1 MLNLITSKLPYQPTS
16 YLRPISDF
24 ILPYTSVRPL
34 SRSKSWD
41 IVQEAVRLQRPV
53 HRQRNS
59 QIRGCSSSALY
70 DQEYQII

>member
-1 MLNLITSKLPYQPTS
+1 
-16 YLRPISDF
+16 
-24 ILPYTSVRPL
+24 
-34 SRSKSWD
+34 
-41 IVQEAVRLQRPV
+41 VQEAVRLQRPV